1 MHIRSNR
8 RRREQ
13 GSSLLTVVVVG
24 AVMCITTCSM
34 LVMSTNSIN
43 NAYGR
48 VSWEKAFYCAENAM
62 VWAAQSTFD
71 NSVAPGST
79 NFYSTA
85 LGTLPIGSIIAPT
98 NGDSTFMGA
107 WVTVAQPSSSASN
120 VCIITASACVNNKV
134 RTLQSQIT
142 VRPISQVFDY
152 EYFLNN
158 WGWWWGSTITGNGG
172 QRANWDFDFRD
183 GPTVNGSIY
192 SADQVDENEIP
203 IQDYA
208 KAPFGGTAGADV
220 TNFVHQ
226 GAPRVTMPNLLNFS
240 NYIATAMANTSS
252 NGLWVGTNQLWRVCC
267 PTLTLPIRAAT
278 RAIYPLKRACM
289 WWALP
294 ARPWSLKEQWSFR
307 ATLSSRE
314 PSRDRAPCMSGGTFT
329 SPGTSLMP
337 MARISA

>member
-1 MHIRSNR
+1 MHIQFNR
-8 RRREQ
+8 RSREQ
-13 GSSLLTVVVVG
+13 GSSLLTVVIIG
-24 AVMCITTCSM
+24 AVMCISTCSM

-48 VSWEKAFYCAENAM
+48 VSWEKAFYCAENAL

-71 NSVAPGST
+71 NAMAPGST

-85 LGTLPIGSIIAPT
+85 LGTLPIGSIISPT

-142 VRPISQVFDY
+142 VRPVSQVFDY

-158 WGWWWGSTITGNGG
+158 WGWWWGSTITGNGA

-192 SADQVDENEIP
+192 AADLVEENEVP
-203 IQDYA
+203 YQTYA
-208 KAPFGGTAGADV
+208 TPPFGGT
-220 TNFVHQ
+220 
-226 GAPRVTMPNLLNFS
+226 
-240 NYIATAMANTSS
+240 
-252 NGLWVGTNQLWRVCC
+252 
-267 PTLTLPIRAAT
+267 
-278 RAIYPLKRACM
+278 
-289 WWALP
+289 
-294 ARPWSLKEQWSFR
+294 
-307 ATLSSRE
+307 
-314 PSRDRAPCMSGGTFT
+314 
-329 SPGTSLMP
+329 
-337 MARISA
+337 